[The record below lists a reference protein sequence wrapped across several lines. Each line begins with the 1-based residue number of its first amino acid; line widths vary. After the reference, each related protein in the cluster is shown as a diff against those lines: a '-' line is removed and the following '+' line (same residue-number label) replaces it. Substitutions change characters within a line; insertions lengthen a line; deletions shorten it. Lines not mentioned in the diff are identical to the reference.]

1 MQKITPFLMF
11 DNNLGEALKLYASTF
26 SDWKLLSQNQT
37 GDMVMSA
44 TFAISGKEILS
55 FNGGPHFKFTPAIS
69 FFLSCQTSKE
79 VEKIW
84 ASLSQEGIVLMELQE
99 YPFSEKFGWLQ
110 DKFGVSWQVHLSKEG
125 NDLVPFLMFVG
136 KQHGKAEEAIRFYTS
151 RFPNSKIKDIQRYAK
166 YQGEKEGTVQ
176 RSVFSIAGQD
186 LMAID
191 SGLDH
196 TFTFS
201 EAYSF
206 FVKCETQAEIDE
218 YWEKLSFQGEKQK
231 CGWVKDQFGVSWQI
245 IPLILGDYLQDKDPK
260 KSQRVLQAMLQMDKI
275 DIAKLKRAYDSN

>member
-166 YQGEKEGTVQ
+166 DQGEKEGTVQ
-176 RSVFSIAGQD
+176 RSIFSIAGQD

>member
-1 MQKITPFLMF
+1 
-11 DNNLGEALKLYASTF
+11 
-26 SDWKLLSQNQT
+26 
-37 GDMVMSA
+37 
-44 TFAISGKEILS
+44 
-55 FNGGPHFKFTPAIS
+55 
-69 FFLSCQTSKE
+69 
-79 VEKIW
+79 
-84 ASLSQEGIVLMELQE
+84 MELQE

-166 YQGEKEGTVQ
+166 DQGEKEGTVQ

>member
-176 RSVFSIAGQD
+176 RSVFSIAGQY

>member
-1 MQKITPFLMF
+1 
-11 DNNLGEALKLYASTF
+11 
-26 SDWKLLSQNQT
+26 
-37 GDMVMSA
+37 MSA

-125 NDLVPFLMFVG
+125 NDLAPFLMFVG

-166 YQGEKEGTVQ
+166 DQGEKEGTVQ

>member
-166 YQGEKEGTVQ
+166 DQGEKEGTVQ

-275 DIAKLKRAYDSN
+275 DIAKLKQAYDSN

>member
-166 YQGEKEGTVQ
+166 DKGEKEGTVQ

-275 DIAKLKRAYDSN
+275 DIAKLKQAYDSN

>member
-26 SDWKLLSQNQT
+26 SDWKLLSQNQA
-37 GDMVMSA
+37 GDVVMSA

-99 YPFSEKFGWLQ
+99 YPFSEKFGWVQ
-110 DKFGVSWQVHLSKEG
+110 DKFGVSWQVCLSKEG
-125 NDLVPFLMFVG
+125 NDLVTFLMFVG

-151 RFPNSKIKDIQRYAK
+151 QFPNSKINDIQRYTTD
-166 YQGEKEGTVQ
+166 QSEKEGTVQ

-186 LMAID
+186 LMAMD

-196 TFTFS
+196 AFTFS

-206 FVKCETQAEIDE
+206 FIKCETQAEIDK

-231 CGWVKDQFGVSWQI
+231 CGWVKDKFGVSWQI
-245 IPLILGDYLQDKDPK
+245 IPSILGDYLQDKDPK

-275 DIAKLKRAYDSN
+275 DIVKLKDRKSVV

>member
-125 NDLVPFLMFVG
+125 NDLAPFLMFVG

-166 YQGEKEGTVQ
+166 DQGEKEGTVQ

>member
-26 SDWKLLSQNQT
+26 SDWKLLSQNQA
-37 GDMVMSA
+37 GDVVMSA

-110 DKFGVSWQVHLSKEG
+110 DKFGVSWQVCLSKEG

-151 RFPNSKIKDIQRYAK
+151 QFPNSKINDIQRYTTD
-166 YQGEKEGTVQ
+166 QSEKEGTVQ

-186 LMAID
+186 LMAMD

-196 TFTFS
+196 AFTFS

-206 FVKCETQAEIDE
+206 FIKCETQAEIDK

-231 CGWVKDQFGVSWQI
+231 CGWVKDKFGVSWQI
-245 IPLILGDYLQDKDPK
+245 IPPILGDYLQDKDPK